1 MISNCDQVYLDD
13 NRLATIPDSLTSLPR
28 LNIVSVASNDLGTCV
43 QGKYLAIL
51 ENIS

>member
-28 LNIVSVASNDLGTCV
+28 LNIVSVASNDLGSNV
-43 QGKYLAIL
+43 KEKYLAII
-51 ENIS
+51 ENI